1 MRKGDALDKKESR
14 WKADR
19 QEGMR
24 EKDTNKMRKVR
35 RLV

>member
-1 MRKGDALDKKESR
+1 MKRDALDKKESR
-14 WKADR
+14 WKENR
-19 QEGMR
+19 QERMR